1 VTAGAQKIDGERPGV
16 AFPAAADGRR
26 STSALGRAVV
36 ADALGRVDQAGALA
50 ASRESNWR
58 AGYLTHFRRLVEAGL
73 ASRQAAVSVARDGLA
88 SLHQRMR
95 VISPDGTESG
105 LDSLVSAAGRQ
116 ELATVMMAG
125 TGDAERVLSVP
136 YRGERLSGDALR
148 RRLDAWVAAGVIEPS
163 CADAVAKVAA
173 SPQMLALPGRT
184 VAVLGAGAEI
194 GPLSVL
200 LSWGVRVAAVDLP
213 SPAIWERVLGMARG
227 SAGTLLVP
235 VARGGPDDDRAVA
248 GLTAGAADGPNL
260 AERVGVDLAADVPAV
275 ADWLARTDGPL
286 TLGNYVYADGA
297 ANVRVASA
305 VDALTVRLTAERGD
319 VSLAFLATPTDV
331 FAVPAEAVAQSARAY
346 AGRSPAAKLG
356 SWPLRALSGG
366 RLLRP
371 AYPPGADPGVCDSLI
386 AQQGPNYV
394 LAKRVQRWR
403 ATVARTGGVTV
414 SMNVAPPTRTRS
426 VTKNR
431 VLAAAYAGAGR
442 FGVEVF
448 EPATTKT
455 LMAALLVHDLHAAGE
470 DQATGHPWED
480 EASAA
485 AHGGL
490 WRIAYTPRSA
500 LGLAALLGYAAGRKP
515 GRGSGGSLP
524 DEGQAVVRMRRAP
537 RGGQHPR
544 EVIGQVAGTLA
555 DGAPGQQVVQD
566 RRGQREPGGRRDR
579 FPAQRQRQVQAVH
592 DRLDD
597 PAGRELVHSH
607 GREVPGPDGAGRHRA
622 AALDGPAERPSQDI
636 GHVRGRLALHHGVG
650 VLVDDRARL
659 RARVDE
665 EAGPVPGRLQVAS
678 ALEQHRG
685 QADRDVEVAGQLEH
699 GPVRQILLHWYQLRG
714 CRPFRLGQAAEG
726 RLDPAQLSGEHL
738 DRRLV
743 CTHDHLVPPAMTR
756 VRRVITVR
764 PPACLCVTTD

>member
-1 VTAGAQKIDGERPGV
+1 MSDGERPGV
-16 AFPAAADGRR
+16 TFPAAADGRR
-26 STSALGRAVV
+26 STSALGRGVV
-36 ADALGRVDQAGALA
+36 ADALGRVDPPGALA
-50 ASRESNWR
+50 ASREGNWR

-95 VISPDGTESG
+95 VISPDGAESG

-116 ELATVMMAG
+116 ELATVTVAG
-125 TGDAERVLSVP
+125 AAEPERTLSVP
-136 YRGERLSGDALR
+136 YRGERLSGDALL
-148 RRLDAWVAAGVIEPS
+148 RRLEAWVTAGVIEPS
-163 CADAVAKVAA
+163 CADAVARVAA

-200 LSWGVRVAAVDLP
+200 LSWGARVAAVDLP

-235 VARGGPDDDRAVA
+235 VARSGPDDD
-248 GLTAGAADGPNL
+248 TNPDL
-260 AERVGVDLAADVPAV
+260 AERAGSDLAADVPAV

-305 VDALTVRLTAERGD
+305 VDALTVRLAAERRD

-331 FAVPAEAVAQSARAY
+331 FAVPAEAVTQSARAY
-346 AGRSPAAKLG
+346 AGRSRAAKLG

-371 AYPPGADPGVCDSLI
+371 AYPPGADPGICDSLI

-403 ATVARTGGVTV
+403 ATVARTGGATV

-448 EPATTKT
+448 EPATTKA
-455 LMAALLVHDLHAAGE
+455 LMAALLVHDLETGGG
-470 DQATGHPWED
+470 QAQAHPWED
-480 EASAA
+480 EARAA

-500 LGLAALLGYAAGRKP
+500 LSLAALLGVTAAR
-515 GRGSGGSLP
+515 RGGSLS
-524 DEGQAVVRMRRAP
+524 DERQAVVRMRRAA

-544 EVIGQVAGTLA
+544 EVIGQVAGTPA
-555 DGAPGQQVVQD
+555 EGAPCQQVVQD
-566 RRGQREPGGRRDR
+566 RRGQRQPFGRRDR
-579 FPAQRQRQVQAVH
+579 LAAQRQRQVKPVH
-592 DRLDD
+592 HRLDD
-597 PAGRELVHSH
+597 PAGRELVHPH
-607 GREVPGPDGAGRHRA
+607 RREVPGPDGAGRRRA
-622 AALDGPAERPSQDI
+622 AARDGPAERLGQDI
-636 GHVRGRLALHHGVG
+636 GHVRRRLPLHHRVG

-665 EAGPVPGRLQVAS
+665 EAGPVPGRLQVTA
-678 ALEQHRG
+678 ALKQHRG
-685 QADRDVEVAGQLEH
+685 QADRDVEVPGQLEH
-699 GPVRQILLHWYQLRG
+699 GPVRQVLLHRHQLRG
-714 CRPFRLGQAAEG
+714 RRPLRPGQAAEG
-726 RLDPAQLSGEHL
+726 RLDPAQLPGEHL

-743 CTHDHLVPPAMTR
+743 RTHDHLVPPRMTR
-756 VRRVITVR
+756 VSRELQFGHLHVYV
-764 PPACLCVTTD
+764 